1 MAGIR
6 VSRSKVI
13 DKTREMDQ
21 QLGGAKVAAER
32 TMQALL
38 LVEEESGTLI
48 GEAWDSVRDYV
59 EQIQRP
65 LNSLYINWINAQFEG
80 NRKLR
85 DEASYLPV
93 EDMQEDYFKSQIRHY
108 RTIIARERKKEFP
121 NHTLIHYCKKK
132 IDMYEQFLN
141 MLYNFVSRTDSAY
154 DKAEYYL
161 GLLEAADSDLED
173 VVFNCDFLKIN
184 YAQINRVWAAD
195 FMWDQLKAID
205 VDKKKIKSSL
215 VTHMLRTLDID
226 EEKIEIFVKA
236 CIMGQSAVSADL
248 FNKYGQVIEKAQK
261 QQKENE
267 SKDKIA
273 ISQIISNEAFLI
285 VTEILRRRTVP
296 IPEYIIKKHK
306 SNNLEKIVYARELLG
321 KEILSEEYIEN
332 QEEWKEIEFGMGFE
346 ANMSYSGCEVIA
358 TYNAK
363 KALGEKV
370 TAETMT
376 DLIGYY
382 ERDGVMLSGEFGV
395 SPLAIDEYFEKEGYD
410 TIMLANDVSE
420 NLESLALAS
429 DVVILSVYNNKYSIC
444 DQVHT
449 ICVTKEKRAYCA
461 HNVYHKENK
470 EYAKIGPYKT
480 IQEVVEN
487 LKDHHNSAVISAIGI
502 NKMRGEEK

>member
-38 LVEEESGTLI
+38 LAEEESGTLI

-154 DKAEYYL
+154 DKAEYY
-161 GLLEAADSDLED
+161 
-173 VVFNCDFLKIN
+173 
-184 YAQINRVWAAD
+184 
-195 FMWDQLKAID
+195 
-205 VDKKKIKSSL
+205 
-215 VTHMLRTLDID
+215 
-226 EEKIEIFVKA
+226 
-236 CIMGQSAVSADL
+236 
-248 FNKYGQVIEKAQK
+248 
-261 QQKENE
+261 
-267 SKDKIA
+267 
-273 ISQIISNEAFLI
+273 
-285 VTEILRRRTVP
+285 
-296 IPEYIIKKHK
+296 
-306 SNNLEKIVYARELLG
+306 
-321 KEILSEEYIEN
+321 
-332 QEEWKEIEFGMGFE
+332 
-346 ANMSYSGCEVIA
+346 
-358 TYNAK
+358 
-363 KALGEKV
+363 
-370 TAETMT
+370 
-376 DLIGYY
+376 
-382 ERDGVMLSGEFGV
+382 GVMLSGEFGV